1 MPNWCKGV
9 LKVRGPMENIA
20 KFLLEGIDYNRY
32 QYVPGTGK
40 DGKFTFEEVAIP
52 REDITK
58 EIDDQ
63 SVYITNTEGL
73 YVKNTRRM
81 FIASNNIDDIAIT
94 DATGNTSLICVDV
107 EQAWN
112 IEAENLATIS
122 AKYGVDFRIFATES
136 GMEFC
141 QEIEVINGKITID
154 REVPYND
161 FWWEAPDPRIG
172 G

>member
-9 LKVRGPMENIA
+9 LKVSGLMEDIA

-32 QYVPGTGK
+32 QYVPGVGE
-40 DGKFTFEEVAIP
+40 DGKFTLEEVAIP

-63 SVYITNTEGL
+63 NVYITNTEGL
-73 YVKNTRRM
+73 YIKNTRRM
-81 FIASNNIDDIAIT
+81 FIASDNIDCCVIQQ
-94 DATGNTSLICVDV
+94 GKVSLIFIDV

-122 AKYGVDFRIFATES
+122 SKYGIDLRIFATES

-141 QEIEVINGKITID
+141 QEIEVLNGKITID

-161 FWWEAPDPRIG
+161 FMWEAPDPRIG